1 MIADLEDV
9 SSRSVFI
16 DYVEVIQM
24 DPADWRTMVFQNYA
38 LYPHMTAEENMG
50 FGLKMTGHS
59 KNIIKDKV
67 LEASRILELG
77 NFLGRKPK
85 ALSGGQRQR
94 VAIGR
99 AILQDPSVFLFD
111 QQLSNL
117 DAELRVD
124 MRVEIARLHKQ
135 SSATIIYVTHD

>member
-1 MIADLEDV
+1 MA
-9 SSRSVFI
+9 SSLKLNQKHSSPITRRRTPSGNNKVF
-16 DYVEVIQM
+16 
-24 DPADWRTMVFQNYA
+24 
-38 LYPHMTAEENMG
+38 
-50 FGLKMTGHS
+50 
-59 KNIIKDKV
+59 
-67 LEASRILELG
+67 EASRILELG

-124 MRVEIARLHKQ
+124 MRGEIARLHKQ
-135 SSATIIYVTHD
+135 RSATMIYVTHD